1 MRPVE
6 NLHVEWVED
15 EAVVLNPR
23 SGELHY
29 LNPPAALVFAAISE
43 YGYEQGIRHVKET
56 QSGVEAL
63 DEEIEATVET
73 MLNKGLLV
81 DD

>member
-6 NLHVEWVED
+6 NLHVEWVDD
-15 EAVVLNPR
+15 EAVVLNPDT
-23 SGELHY
+23 GELHY

-43 YGYEQGIRHVKET
+43 YGYQQGIRHVKET
-56 QSGVEAL
+56 QTDAETI